1 MQKTQVKYLEKMI
14 KITLKIN
21 KKIFNKKFK
30 KMKFFQYNIKKDN
43 IN

>member
-30 KMKFFQYNIKKDN
+30 KNEIFLV
-43 IN
+43 